1 MVGHGLELQLHLIL
15 VIVVWRILLST
26 IEKPVCEK
34 VFHSVFQLV
43 SSFIFI
49 TWLDLLL
56 HFNIL
61 CLLV

>member
-15 VIVVWRILLST
+15 VIAVWRILLFT
-26 IEKPVCEK
+26 TEKPVCEK